1 MPDISTKWKGRN
13 NMNIKEYTK
22 KDGTK
27 VYRANVYLGV
37 DSLTGKQVRK
47 VITAKSEKMCNT
59 KISRAINKFEKNG
72 QTVRKVSVDDFKD
85 IAMLWF
91 DSYKL
96 GVKSRTVQIMQTRLN
111 NYVLPALGE
120 YRIDKVNSIILQ
132 QIVNQWMINASQP
145 LNGAY
150 HRPKGKG
157 KDFKIYFNIVERIFK
172 HALSLGLVKD
182 NPCVNV
188 IVPKVRLESTE
199 KKVKHLTAEQLKIFF
214 EYIGALPKEK
224 YTNELMTGLCRLL
237 VASGLRI
244 GEAVALSWSD
254 IDFKTGS
261 VSVSKTTLR
270 AVIQSTPKTDKSN
283 RIVLIDS
290 KAVEV
295 LKHWE
300 LFQAKYFMSIGKGKQ
315 ELVFPNRT
323 GGVLDYQTMRP
334 FLIKWLRACQLPQV
348 GFHGFRHSHAS
359 LLLNADVPY
368 KEIQERLGHASIK
381 MTMDTYSH
389 LESDNKIKAVERF
402 ESIANF

>member
-1 MPDISTKWKGRN
+1 MPCLTLVQNGKEE

-59 KISRAINKFEKNG
+59 KISRAINEFEKNG

-96 GVKSRTVQIMQTRLN
+96 GVKLRTVQIMQTRLN
-111 NYVLPALGE
+111 NYILPALGE
-120 YRIDKVNSIILQ
+120 YRIDKINSIILQ

-283 RIVLIDS
+283 RQQS
-290 KAVEV
+290 SRSFKALGTISSEI
-295 LKHWE
+295 LHEYW
-300 LFQAKYFMSIGKGKQ
+300 KGKARTGISQ
-315 ELVFPNRT
+315 PNRR
-323 GGVLDYQTMRP
+323 GVGL
-334 FLIKWLRACQLPQV
+334 
-348 GFHGFRHSHAS
+348 
-359 LLLNADVPY
+359 
-368 KEIQERLGHASIK
+368 
-381 MTMDTYSH
+381 
-389 LESDNKIKAVERF
+389 SDNEAILNKMVESLPATTSWLSWF
-402 ESIANF
+402 

>member
-1 MPDISTKWKGRN
+1 
-13 NMNIKEYTK
+13 MNIKEYTK

-59 KISRAINKFEKNG
+59 KISRAINEFEKNG

-96 GVKSRTVQIMQTRLN
+96 GVKPRTVQIMQTRLN

-261 VSVSKTTLR
+261 VSVS
-270 AVIQSTPKTDKSN
+270 
-283 RIVLIDS
+283 LIS
-290 KAVEV
+290 I
-295 LKHWE
+295 LK
-300 LFQAKYFMSIGKGKQ
+300 
-315 ELVFPNRT
+315 R
-323 GGVLDYQTMRP
+323 
-334 FLIKWLRACQLPQV
+334 
-348 GFHGFRHSHAS
+348 
-359 LLLNADVPY
+359 
-368 KEIQERLGHASIK
+368 K
-381 MTMDTYSH
+381 M
-389 LESDNKIKAVERF
+389 N
-402 ESIANF
+402 